1 MIYIYDVYAYL
12 QDIVYVIHDTEKK
25 LIDAGAKITDVRI
38 IPYDKSIVCSPA
50 VEVMHVSRPV
60 KTILAGEIIKL
71 FQNSFIDILIKIL
84 YHINL

>member
-38 IPYDKSIVCSPA
+38 IPYDKDIFNECKMA
-50 VEVMHVSRPV
+50 AYIYYEAE
-60 KTILAGEIIKL
+60 KEIEL
-71 FQNSFIDILIKIL
+71 
-84 YHINL
+84 

>member
-38 IPYDKSIVCSPA
+38 IPYDKSILREQ
-50 VEVMHVSRPV
+50 EVVAYIYYEAE
-60 KTILAGEIIKL
+60 KEIEL
-71 FQNSFIDILIKIL
+71 
-84 YHINL
+84 

>member
-38 IPYDKSIVCSPA
+38 IPYDKSILSEQEA
-50 VEVMHVSRPV
+50 VAYIYYEAE
-60 KTILAGEIIKL
+60 KEIEL
-71 FQNSFIDILIKIL
+71 
-84 YHINL
+84 

>member
-38 IPYDKSIVCSPA
+38 IPYDKNILSEQ
-50 VEVMHVSRPV
+50 EVVAYIYYEAE
-60 KTILAGEIIKL
+60 KEIEL
-71 FQNSFIDILIKIL
+71 
-84 YHINL
+84 

>member
-38 IPYDKSIVCSPA
+38 IPYDKSILSEQ
-50 VEVMHVSRPV
+50 EVVAYIYYEAE
-60 KTILAGEIIKL
+60 KEIEV
-71 FQNSFIDILIKIL
+71 
-84 YHINL
+84 

>member
-38 IPYDKSIVCSPA
+38 IPCDKSILSEQ
-50 VEVMHVSRPV
+50 EVVAYIYYEAE
-60 KTILAGEIIKL
+60 KEIEL
-71 FQNSFIDILIKIL
+71 
-84 YHINL
+84 

>member
-38 IPYDKSIVCSPA
+38 IPYDKSILSEQ
-50 VEVMHVSRPV
+50 EVVAYIYYEAE
-60 KTILAGEIIKL
+60 KEIE
-71 FQNSFIDILIKIL
+71 
-84 YHINL
+84 

>member
-38 IPYDKSIVCSPA
+38 IPYDKSILSEQ
-50 VEVMHVSRPV
+50 EVVAY
-60 KTILAGEIIKL
+60 I
-71 FQNSFIDILIKIL
+71 
-84 YHINL
+84 Y